1 MQALIFFYYYFIEYV
16 NTMFE
21 FRVNN
26 STING
31 QLYDD
36 DDDGSECDDH
46 M

>member
-1 MQALIFFYYYFIEYV
+1 
-16 NTMFE
+16 MFE

-36 DDDGSECDDH
+36 DDDDGSECDDH